1 MSGLKEFTFGVLCYN
16 QEDFIIEHLESI
28 RYQIENY
35 GKGYEINLVISD
47 DYSTDSTVA
56 VAKKWVSKYRKLFK
70 NVDVL
75 VPEKNRGIVKN
86 EISLLKS
93 IKTNN
98 FKTLA
103 GDDLYYKNNVIQCNE
118 NCDITITKVAK
129 FHNEKIVDY
138 GENRTFKQILQS
150 SFPKKLVSERLK
162 YSNCL
167 EAPGV
172 FYSKKLLT
180 DELFDI
186 LQRYSW
192 LEDVPMW
199 NYMFNQENIRV
210 NVSSEI
216 YVIYRDDVGI
226 SNNPNHSK
234 RAGYLEDCKKIEA
247 EIFVNNKFPQK
258 QLFKWK
264 NSIEKKIIAAYYERH
279 SDKLK
284 DFKNNTEM
292 LYAEG
297 DAYLNEIYKRVEEFN
312 AVEGLE

>member
-16 QEDFIIEHLESI
+16 QENFIIEHLESI

-35 GKGYEINLVISD
+35 GKGYEINLVIAD
-47 DYSTDSTVA
+47 DCSTDSTVA
-56 VAKKWVSKYRKLFK
+56 VVKKWVSKYRKLFK
-70 NVDVL
+70 NVDIL
-75 VPEKNRGIVKN
+75 VPEKNQGIVKN

-103 GDDLYYKNNVIQCNE
+103 GDDLYYKNNVIECNE
-118 NCDITITKVAK
+118 NCDITVTKVAK
-129 FHNEKIVDY
+129 FNNGKIVDY
-138 GENRTFKQILQS
+138 GENSTFKQILHS
-150 SFPKKLVSERLK
+150 ACPAKLISGRLK
-162 YSNCL
+162 YGNCL

-172 FYSKKLLT
+172 FYSKKILT
-180 DELFDI
+180 NELFDI
-186 LQRYSW
+186 LKGYSW

-199 NYMFNQENIRV
+199 NYMFNLDNINV

-234 RAGYLEDCKKIEA
+234 RAGYLEDCKKIES
-247 EIFVNNKFPQK
+247 EIFINNKFPK
-258 QLFKWK
+258 RQLFKWK
-264 NSIEKKIIAAYYERH
+264 NSLGKKIIAAYFEKR

-284 DFKNNTEM
+284 EFKNNTEK

-297 DAYLNEIYKRVEEFN
+297 DVYLNEIYKCVAEFR
-312 AVEGLE
+312 AVEGLI